1 MNNHSQSKFY
11 FHAKAHRQRGA
22 ILVFG
27 LVLLLAITVL
37 GSTGIQNVM
46 LEEKMNANQLNQQL
60 AFHGADTALLECE
73 NFIRSNSIITL
84 TNAAT
89 IAELNDYDTNSG
101 RWWSDDAFWGDK
113 TQSAADLQKSN
124 TNPSG
129 LSSSPACVTEFID
142 SAGSS
147 QNWDTQIAGTGF
159 DATEQLYYRVTS
171 FSSGASAKSES
182 VLETIFVK

>member
-1 MNNHSQSKFY
+1 MTIHRKTDFHS
-11 FHAKAHRQRGA
+11 HINRQRGA

-27 LVLLLAITVL
+27 LVLLLVITVL

-73 NFIRSNSIITL
+73 NFIRANSVIAL
-84 TNAAT
+84 TEAAS
-89 IAELNDYDTNSG
+89 IVELNDYNLNTG
-101 RWWSDDAFWGDK
+101 QWWSDDSFWDDK
-113 TQSAADLQKSN
+113 TQTAANLQKST

-129 LSSSPACVTEFID
+129 LSSTPACVTEFIH

-147 QNWDTQIAGTGF
+147 QDWETQIAGAGF
-159 DATEQLYYRVTS
+159 DATERLYYRITAYAN
-171 FSSGASAKSES
+171 GASEKSS
-182 VLETIFVK
+182 AVIETVYVK

>member
-1 MNNHSQSKFY
+1 MTIHRKTDFHS
-11 FHAKAHRQRGA
+11 HINRQRGA

-73 NFIRSNSIITL
+73 NFIRANSIVAL
-84 TNAAT
+84 TSAAT

-101 RWWSDDAFWGDK
+101 NWWSDEGFWDDK
-113 TQSAADLQKSN
+113 TQTNANLQKSN
-124 TNPSG
+124 ANPSG
-129 LSSSPACVTEFID
+129 LSSTPACVTEFID

-147 QNWDTQIAGTGF
+147 QDWETQIAGAGF